1 MNNKKKKMLIIRL
14 VIFCVL
20 AYLPLYVLTP
30 ILNTVCG
37 EYLYSPTASGSTL
50 VAAYVFGVFGMFAPS
65 VAHILTRLFT
75 REGFKNTYLGLN
87 FKGNAR
93 YYIASVV
100 VKLLEATLE
109 MFLLWGIFMKGISFS
124 DAFPGGDW
132 QMKIGTFLLQLAFT
146 IIVFFPGFGE
156 EWGWRG
162 YMMPKLLELMPKP
175 VAVIVGGVIWGLWHA
190 PLTVSG
196 HNFGLDY
203 KFYPWLGILLMCIF
217 CILMNAFLTLLTERT
232 KSVYPAAFCHAVN
245 NNLGA
250 GVLLSIFASQ
260 TALESM
266 TDLLSNIVVFW
277 IMIPI
282 STVTAVVSMVLL
294 MKKSKDK

>member
-1 MNNKKKKMLIIRL
+1 MNNKEKKMKFFRL
-14 VIFCVL
+14 VVFCVL

-30 ILNTVCG
+30 ILNAVCG

-65 VAHILTRLFT
+65 VAHILTRLLT

-93 YYIASVV
+93 YYSAAVG

-232 KSVYPAAFCHAVN
+232 KSVYPAAFCHAVT

-266 TDLLSNIVVFW
+266 TDILSNIDVFW

-294 MKKSKDK
+294 MKKQK

>member
-1 MNNKKKKMLIIRL
+1 MNNKEKKMKFFRL
-14 VIFCVL
+14 VVFCVL

-30 ILNTVCG
+30 ILNAVCG

-65 VAHILTRLFT
+65 VAHILTRLLT

-232 KSVYPAAFCHAVN
+232 KSVYPAAFCHAVT

-266 TDLLSNIVVFW
+266 TDILSNIDAFW

-282 STVTAVVSMVLL
+282 STVTAVVSIVLL
-294 MKKSKDK
+294 MKKQK

>member
-1 MNNKKKKMLIIRL
+1 MNNKEKKMKIFRL
-14 VIFCVL
+14 VVFCVL

-30 ILNTVCG
+30 ILNTVRG

-132 QMKIGTFLLQLAFT
+132 QMRIGTFLLQLAFT

-203 KFYPWLGILLMCIF
+203 KFYPWLGILLMCTF
-217 CILMNAFLTLLTERT
+217 CILMNAFLTLLTEHT

-266 TDLLSNIVVFW
+266 TDILSNIDAFW
-277 IMIPI
+277 IMIPV

-294 MKKSKDK
+294 MKKQK

>member
-1 MNNKKKKMLIIRL
+1 MNNKEKKMKFFRL
-14 VIFCVL
+14 VVFCVL

-30 ILNTVCG
+30 ILNAVCG

-65 VAHILTRLFT
+65 VAHILTRLLT

-232 KSVYPAAFCHAVN
+232 KSVYPAAFCHAVT

-260 TALESM
+260 TSLESM
-266 TDLLSNIVVFW
+266 TDILSNIDAFW

-294 MKKSKDK
+294 MKKQK

>member
-1 MNNKKKKMLIIRL
+1 MNNKEKKMKIFRL

-30 ILNTVCG
+30 ILNAVCG
-37 EYLYSPTASGSTL
+37 EYLFSPTVNGSTM
-50 VAAYVFGVFGMFAPS
+50 VVAYVFGVFGMFAPS

-75 REGFKNTYLGLN
+75 KEGFRNTYLGLN
-87 FKGNAR
+87 LKGNMR

-100 VKLLEATLE
+100 VKLLEATII
-109 MFLLWGIFMKGISFS
+109 MFLMWGFLMKDLPFS
-124 DAFPGGDW
+124 EVFPGGDW
-132 QMKIGTFLLQLAFT
+132 QLKIGTLLMQIAFSV
-146 IIVFFPGFGE
+146 IVFFPAFGE

-175 VAVIVGGVIWGLWHA
+175 VAVIVGGIIWGLWHA

-203 KFYPWLGILLMCIF
+203 KFYPWLGILLMSVF
-217 CILMNAFLTLLTERT
+217 CILVNAFLTLLTERT
-232 KSVYPAAFCHAVN
+232 KSVYPAAFCHAIN
-245 NNLGA
+245 NNLSA

-260 TALESM
+260 SVLESM
-266 TDLLSNIVVFW
+266 TDILSNIDAFW
-277 IMIPI
+277 IMLPI
-282 STVTAVVSMVLL
+282 STVTAVVSMVLF
-294 MKKSKDK
+294 MKKQK

>member
-1 MNNKKKKMLIIRL
+1 MNNKEKKMKICRL

-20 AYLPLYVLTP
+20 AYLPLYVMTP

-37 EYLYSPTASGSTL
+37 EYLYSPTVNGSTM
-50 VAAYVFGVFGMFAPS
+50 VVAYVFGVFGMFAPS

-75 REGFKNTYLGLN
+75 KEGFRNTYLGLN
-87 FKGNAR
+87 LKGNMR

-100 VKLLEATLE
+100 VKLLEATII
-109 MFLLWGIFMKGISFS
+109 MFLMWGFLMKGLPFS
-124 DAFPGGDW
+124 EVFPGGDW
-132 QMKIGTFLLQLAFT
+132 QLKIGTLLMQIAFSV
-146 IIVFFPGFGE
+146 IVFFPAFGE

-175 VAVIVGGVIWGLWHA
+175 VAVIVGGIIWGLWHA

-203 KFYPWLGILLMCIF
+203 KFYPWLGILLMSVF

-232 KSVYPAAFCHAVN
+232 KSVYPAAFCHAIN
-245 NNLGA
+245 NNLSA
-250 GVLLSIFASQ
+250 GVLLSILASQ
-260 TALESM
+260 TALESV
-266 TDLLSNIVVFW
+266 TDVSNLSAFW
-277 IMIPI
+277 IMLPV
-282 STVTAVVSMVLL
+282 STVTAVVSMVLF
-294 MKKSKDK
+294 MQKQK